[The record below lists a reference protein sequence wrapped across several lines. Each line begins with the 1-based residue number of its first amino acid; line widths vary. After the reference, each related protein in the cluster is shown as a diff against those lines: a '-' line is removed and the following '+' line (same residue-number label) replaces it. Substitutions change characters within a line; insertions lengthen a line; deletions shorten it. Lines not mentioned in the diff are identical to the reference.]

1 MTERIRPYVTTGTFA
16 DPTPW
21 EALRNIY
28 PDFRPDEGMHG
39 TRDLAQAITIIEQQL
54 ADLNSKGRSGV
65 TKREERQKQRDLLVP
80 VYKALLQVHLSRKGG
95 K

>member
-1 MTERIRPYVTTGTFA
+1 MTERIRPYVTTKTFA

-28 PDFRPDEGMHG
+28 PDLRPDEGMHE
-39 TRDLAQAITIIEQQL
+39 TWDLARAITTIEQQL
-54 ADLNSKGRSGV
+54 RDLNSKGKSGV
-65 TKREERQKQRDLLVP
+65 TKRRKRQEQRDLLVP
-80 VYKALLQVHLSRKGG
+80 VYKALFQAHLSRKGG